1 MSTSR
6 IESVIKSMES
16 KLSRGEIPNKVVLK
30 FSPPEVSWKF
40 LENDSI
46 RQIRDILSEYNIDSK
61 ITYEDKGSFNLNR
74 QWLETDGI
82 DCFIY
87 DYGVYPVDWNVED
100 LQILE
105 NLDYSGKLIIRYFIK
120 NEGD

>member
-1 MSTSR
+1 MNSR
-6 IESVIKSMES
+6 IKSIENRIS
-16 KLSRGEIPNKVVLK
+16 EGKLPDRIILK

-40 LENDSI
+40 LENKYI
-46 RQIRDILSEYNIDSK
+46 KQIRDILFEYNIESR

-74 QWLETDGI
+74 QWLETDVI
-82 DCFIY
+82 DCFVY
-87 DYGVYPVDWNVED
+87 DYGVYPIGWKAED

-105 NLDYSGKLIIRYFIK
+105 DLDYKGKLIIRYFFK